1 MNKQVAIL
9 PFAVAGALLIGCSDK
24 AEESNPVTNPIL
36 GQQDP
41 ATTPYIDPVTG
52 DYVNPETGETVPGIQ
67 VTDPET
73 GETVTVPVVIP
84 DPVSSASQQGNEQ
97 PGVSSASTDPATNPT
112 DPQNPNQSP
121 VNPTSSA
128 EVLYQSSS
136 SLKEYDDN
144 HKAKATFLPKAGFYS
159 NLTIEPLSRRQRRLR
174 RTPSSAALNS

>member
-1 MNKQVAIL
+1 MNKKVAIL

-52 DYVNPETGETVPGIQ
+52 DYVNPETGEVIPTVDYVNPETGETVPGIQ

-112 DPQNPNQSP
+112 NPQNPSQGAAVP
-121 VNPTSSA
+121 
-128 EVLYQSSS
+128 
-136 SLKEYDDN
+136 
-144 HKAKATFLPKAGFYS
+144 LPAYNRLTTAPIMISKIYS
-159 NLTIEPLSRRQRRLR
+159 C
-174 RTPSSAALNS
+174 